1 MARWTKE
8 FLNWRNNV
16 LGFSLIV
23 LTTCIFIALFF
34 LLFTKDIAKKV
45 QVSGVIINLLLLLI
59 LTFGFFM
66 GRPEFIDI
74 VLVFLLLNLVGLIG
88 FLRILRYGKVDVSSK
103 DLMDKSIVND

>member
-1 MARWTKE
+1 M
-8 FLNWRNNV
+8 

-23 LTTCIFIALFF
+23 LSICIFIALFF
-34 LLFTKDIAKKV
+34 LLFTKDIAKKI
-45 QVSGVIINLLLLLI
+45 QVSGVIVNLLLLLI

-66 GRPEFIDI
+66 GRPEYIDI

-103 DLMDKSIVND
+103 DLMDKSTVNE

>member
-1 MARWTKE
+1 M
-8 FLNWRNNV
+8 
-16 LGFSLIV
+16 LGFSLIL
-23 LTTCIFIALFF
+23 LTLCIFIALFF

-45 QVSGVIINLLLLLI
+45 QVSGVIVNLLLLLI

-88 FLRILRYGKVDVSSK
+88 FLRLLNYGKVNVSSK
-103 DLMDKSIVND
+103 ELMEKSILDD

>member
-1 MARWTKE
+1 M
-8 FLNWRNNV
+8 

-23 LTTCIFIALFF
+23 LSICIFIALFF
-34 LLFTKDIAKKV
+34 LLFTKDIAKKI
-45 QVSGVIINLLLLLI
+45 QASGVIVNLLLLLI

-66 GRPEFIDI
+66 GRPEYIDI

-103 DLMDKSIVND
+103 DLMGKSTVNE

>member
-1 MARWTKE
+1 M
-8 FLNWRNNV
+8 

-23 LTTCIFIALFF
+23 LILCIFIALFF

-66 GRPEFIDI
+66 ERPEFIDI
-74 VLVFLLLNLVGLIG
+74 VLVFLLLNLVSLIG
-88 FLRILRYGKVDVSSK
+88 FLRILRYGKIDVSSN
-103 DLMDKSIVND
+103 DLSDRNKTND

>member
-1 MARWTKE
+1 M
-8 FLNWRNNV
+8 
-16 LGFSLIV
+16 LGFSLIL
-23 LTTCIFIALFF
+23 LTLCIFIAVFF

-45 QVSGVIINLLLLLI
+45 QVSGVIVNLLLLLI

>member
-1 MARWTKE
+1 M
-8 FLNWRNNV
+8 
-16 LGFSLIV
+16 LGLSLIL
-23 LTTCIFIALFF
+23 LTMCIFIALFF

-45 QVSGVIINLLLLLI
+45 QISGVIVNLLLLLI

-88 FLRILRYGKVDVSSK
+88 FLRILRYGKINVSSK
-103 DLMDKSIVND
+103 ELTDKSIVND

>member
-1 MARWTKE
+1 M
-8 FLNWRNNV
+8 

-23 LTTCIFIALFF
+23 LTICIFIALFF

-45 QVSGVIINLLLLLI
+45 QVSGVVVNLILLLI
-59 LTFGFFM
+59 LAFGFFM

>member
-74 VLVFLLLNLVGLIG
+74 VLVFLLLNIVGLIG
-88 FLRILRYGKVDVSSK
+88 FLRILTYGKVDVSSK
-103 DLMDKSIVND
+103 DLMDKSTVND

>member
-1 MARWTKE
+1 M
-8 FLNWRNNV
+8 

-23 LTTCIFIALFF
+23 LSICIFIALFF
-34 LLFTKDIAKKV
+34 LLFTKDIAKKI
-45 QVSGVIINLLLLLI
+45 QASGVIVNLLLLLI

-66 GRPEFIDI
+66 GRPEYIDI

-103 DLMDKSIVND
+103 DLMDKSTVNE

>member
-1 MARWTKE
+1 M
-8 FLNWRNNV
+8 

-23 LTTCIFIALFF
+23 LTICIFIALFF

-45 QVSGVIINLLLLLI
+45 QVSGVIVNLLLLLI

-103 DLMDKSIVND
+103 DLMDKSTVND

>member
-1 MARWTKE
+1 M
-8 FLNWRNNV
+8 

-66 GRPEFIDI
+66 ERPEFIDI
-74 VLVFLLLNLVGLIG
+74 VLVFLLLNLVSLIG
-88 FLRILRYGKVDVSSK
+88 FLRILRYGKIDVSSN
-103 DLMDKSIVND
+103 DLSDRNKTND

>member
-1 MARWTKE
+1 M
-8 FLNWRNNV
+8 

-23 LTTCIFIALFF
+23 LTMCIFITLFF

-45 QVSGVIINLLLLLI
+45 QVSGVIVNLILLLI
-59 LTFGFFM
+59 LTFGFSM

-74 VLVFLLLNLVGLIG
+74 VLVFLLLNLVGLLG

-103 DLMDKSIVND
+103 ELTEKSTVNE

>member
-1 MARWTKE
+1 M
-8 FLNWRNNV
+8 
-16 LGFSLIV
+16 LGFSLIL
-23 LTTCIFIALFF
+23 LTLCIFIALFF

-45 QVSGVIINLLLLLI
+45 QVSGVIVNLLLLLI

-88 FLRILRYGKVDVSSK
+88 FLRILRFSKVDVSSK
-103 DLMDKSIVND
+103 DLMDKSVVND

>member
-1 MARWTKE
+1 M
-8 FLNWRNNV
+8 

-23 LTTCIFIALFF
+23 LSICIFIALFF
-34 LLFTKDIAKKV
+34 LLFTKDIAKKI
-45 QVSGVIINLLLLLI
+45 QASGVIVNLLLLLI

-103 DLMDKSIVND
+103 DLMDKSTVNE

>member
-1 MARWTKE
+1 M
-8 FLNWRNNV
+8 

-23 LTTCIFIALFF
+23 LTICIFIALFF

-45 QVSGVIINLLLLLI
+45 QVSGVVVNLILLLI
-59 LTFGFFM
+59 LAFGFFM

-103 DLMDKSIVND
+103 DLMDKSTVND

>member
-8 FLNWRNNV
+8 FVTWRANV

-23 LTTCIFIALFF
+23 LTICIFIALFF

-45 QVSGVIINLLLLLI
+45 QVSGVIVNLLLLLI

-88 FLRILRYGKVDVSSK
+88 FLRILRYGKIDVSSK
-103 DLMDKSIVND
+103 DLSGKSIVND

>member
-1 MARWTKE
+1 M
-8 FLNWRNNV
+8 

-23 LTTCIFIALFF
+23 LTICIFIALFF

-88 FLRILRYGKVDVSSK
+88 FLRIMRFGKINVSSK
-103 DLMDKSIVND
+103 ELMDKR

>member
-1 MARWTKE
+1 M
-8 FLNWRNNV
+8 

-23 LTTCIFIALFF
+23 LTISIFIALFS

-45 QVSGVIINLLLLLI
+45 QVSGVMVNLLLLLI
-59 LTFGFFM
+59 LTFGFFL

-88 FLRILRYGKVDVSSK
+88 FLRILRYGKVNVSSK
-103 DLMDKSIVND
+103 DLMD

>member
-1 MARWTKE
+1 M
-8 FLNWRNNV
+8 

-23 LTTCIFIALFF
+23 LTVYIFIAIFF

-45 QVSGVIINLLLLLI
+45 QVSGVIVNLLLLLI
-59 LTFGFFM
+59 LSFGFFM

-74 VLVFLLLNLVGLIG
+74 VLVFLLLNLVGLIA
-88 FLRILRYGKVDVSSK
+88 FLRILRYGKVDVSAK